1 MPLYIIHH
9 LLSDC
14 CLGKEF
20 NMIIIE
26 NLHVYLINTVIHFV
40 NLFNNSLLCSDP
52 KCAPVPI
59 SRQGSTS
66 RLLKLTCRSTL
77 QSMVCSPASQL
88 WSGCCEMGDL
98 WKLCGSSQLWEE
110 IGEMREL
117 GGVGGGA
124 VCKFLIS
131 ATIMCLRLW
140 LLCGGVGARLLNIF
154 EWWCGEIGNR
164 GAWVGIHLS
173 INQRLIGRPIIFMSY
188 RAQRENKDS
197 SIKHK
202 GLQKL
207 DHNTQ
212 TAVLLNDVQIVR
224 FYLKG
229 TFR

>member
-1 MPLYIIHH
+1 
-9 LLSDC
+9 
-14 CLGKEF
+14 
-20 NMIIIE
+20 
-26 NLHVYLINTVIHFV
+26 
-40 NLFNNSLLCSDP
+40 
-52 KCAPVPI
+52 
-59 SRQGSTS
+59 
-66 RLLKLTCRSTL
+66 
-77 QSMVCSPASQL
+77 
-88 WSGCCEMGDL
+88 MGDL

-188 RAQRENKDS
+188 RAQWENKDS
-197 SIKHK
+197 SIKYN

-207 DHNTQ
+207 YHSHNINNLSFYMTCKLSVSIWK
-212 TAVLLNDVQIVR
+212 ALFDNGRDCSSVQIER
-224 FYLKG
+224 FIRSWCARPNGPKYTNGQPHLLSAIYYFPSSPLLLCTTPSINRNLKKLSPPLLRH
-229 TFR
+229 T

>member
-1 MPLYIIHH
+1 M
-9 LLSDC
+9 
-14 CLGKEF
+14 
-20 NMIIIE
+20 
-26 NLHVYLINTVIHFV
+26 
-40 NLFNNSLLCSDP
+40 
-52 KCAPVPI
+52 
-59 SRQGSTS
+59 
-66 RLLKLTCRSTL
+66 
-77 QSMVCSPASQL
+77 CSPASQL

-117 GGVGGGA
+117 GGVGGEA
-124 VCKFLIS
+124 LCKFLIS

-140 LLCGGVGARLLNIF
+140 LLCVGVEARLLNIF

-173 INQRLIGRPIIFMSY
+173 INQHLIRRPIVFMSY
-188 RAQRENKDS
+188 PAQRENKDS
-197 SIKHK
+197 SIKYN

-207 DHNTQ
+207 YHSHKHS
-212 TAVLLNDVQIVR
+212 LLLYDVQIVR

>member
-1 MPLYIIHH
+1 M
-9 LLSDC
+9 
-14 CLGKEF
+14 
-20 NMIIIE
+20 
-26 NLHVYLINTVIHFV
+26 
-40 NLFNNSLLCSDP
+40 
-52 KCAPVPI
+52 
-59 SRQGSTS
+59 
-66 RLLKLTCRSTL
+66 
-77 QSMVCSPASQL
+77 
-88 WSGCCEMGDL
+88 WDL

-188 RAQRENKDS
+188 RAQWENKDS
-197 SIKHK
+197 SIKYN

-207 DHNTQ
+207 YHKTQ
-212 TAVLLNDVQIVR
+212 TLRPFKWRANCPFLFERHFSIMGEIAVVCRLRDLSDLGVRGLMALNTLMGSHTYSLLFITSPPLLPSFAQ
-224 FYLKG
+224 LLP
-229 TFR
+229 